1 MPATGDWKQCDVTF
15 LRWIVLIHQCRESRW
30 GLPNKYLKLN
40 SHRCMGILSLLGPLR
55 EGKVRGVVQDHLEL
69 EEVQDHIEVLRQVLV
84 DLGLENIGP
93 TLHSGNNLPM
103 LPFPQLRM

>member
-1 MPATGDWKQCDVTF
+1 M
-15 LRWIVLIHQCRESRW
+15 LIHQRRESRW

-55 EGKVRGVVQDHLEL
+55 EGKVRGVVQGHLEL
-69 EEVQDHIEVLRQVLV
+69 KEAQDHIVVLQLVLV

-103 LPFPQLRM
+103 LHSLQLRM

>member
-1 MPATGDWKQCDVTF
+1 
-15 LRWIVLIHQCRESRW
+15 
-30 GLPNKYLKLN
+30 
-40 SHRCMGILSLLGPLR
+40 MGILSLLGPLK

-69 EEVQDHIEVLRQVLV
+69 REVQDHIVVLRQVLV

-103 LPFPQLRM
+103 LHSLQLRM